1 MEFGLAEKPPHKS
14 PEIPMR
20 RLDRLVARARAVL
33 FWEQL
38 WRALVPPLVVVGLFV
53 AVSFSGLWL
62 EIGPLWRELGVGLFG
77 IALVAALAPFVGLR
91 PPARKAAL
99 ARIDQN
105 SDLTHGPASGLDDEL
120 ANASADP
127 TTQALWNL
135 HRKRLLSRVSQ
146 LRVGA
151 PAPRVANL
159 DRYAIRA
166 AVLVFLVASA
176 FVAGPEKYA
185 RVAAA
190 FDWRAAAPVEASYRI
205 DAWLDPPAYT
215 GKPPVLLKLGQ
226 SDQATKVEAPINSV
240 LIVRGAGG
248 DVGVET
254 QGGLEAAKE
263 HDAPQAPGESEHRLT
278 LRGDAQLTLKH
289 AGATVGSF
297 AISVIPDNPP
307 EIELTDAPR
316 YNARGSLTVAYKIN
330 DDYGAISAEAVFSN
344 PHVDGVTGTVRSV
357 VSPPRLSLVL
367 PQGGIGE
374 AETTGDLSDHPWSGA
389 RVTMTLVA
397 HDEGGNIGRS
407 DPIEITLPQ
416 RPFVKPIAKALVEQR
431 RNLVLY
437 PEARDKVGTALNG
450 LMIAPD
456 VFGVSAS
463 VFLGLTVAEDMVED
477 AQSDQD
483 IVDTADFLW
492 AMALQIENGSLA
504 DAERDLRSA
513 EQKLRDALQRNAS
526 QDEIKK
532 LTDNLR
538 AAMDKF
544 LREFAARQAQ
554 QRQQEGARSPNAP
567 QSVTRQ
573 DLQSMIDRMMQMAN
587 AGDKE
592 DAQKMLE
599 QLQNTLENL
608 QQAGQQNRD
617 PTTQALNQAMRDLDR
632 LTHDQQ
638 KLRDET
644 QRLAHSQDSDQP
656 DQSGQ
661 QQPMSPQQL
670 HDQQQALRQELQK
683 LQNELKRFGQNQS
696 GLKDAQKAM
705 QDAEKSLS
713 PGRQQG
719 QDQQGQSQDNQGQ
732 QPQGQQGQGQ
742 QGQQGQQ
749 QGGQQG
755 QGDQG
760 QGDQQGQ
767 GQSAGDSA
775 VASQGRA
782 LEGLRKGADQ
792 LAQAMQQG
800 QGQGQQPGSQSGEGQ
815 AEGAGDQDPLGR
827 PMANDPVLN
836 PDARLN
842 MEGLPAAE
850 RAQRVLEELRRRLGD
865 PWRSQEELDYLERL
879 LKPY

>member
-1 MEFGLAEKPPHKS
+1 MK
-14 PEIPMR
+14 
-20 RLDRLVARARAVL
+20 
-33 FWEQL
+33 
-38 WRALVPPLVVVGLFV
+38 
-53 AVSFSGLWL
+53 
-62 EIGPLWRELGVGLFG
+62 
-77 IALVAALAPFVGLR
+77 
-91 PPARKAAL
+91 
-99 ARIDQN
+99 
-105 SDLTHGPASGLDDEL
+105 L
-120 ANASADP
+120 ANASSDP

-135 HRKRLLSRVSQ
+135 HRKRLLSRVGR

-151 PAPRVANL
+151 PSPRVASL
-159 DRYAIRA
+159 DPYSVRA

-190 FDWRAAAPVEASYRI
+190 FDWRAAAPAAASYRI

-226 SDQATKVEAPINSV
+226 PDQATKVEAPINSV
-240 LIVRGAGG
+240 LIIRGAGG

-254 QGGLEAAKE
+254 QGGLEAAKKE
-263 HDAPQAPGESEHRLT
+263 HDALQAPGESERRLM
-278 LRGDAQLTLKH
+278 LRGDAQLMLKH

-316 YNARGSLTVAYKIN
+316 YNARGSLALAYKIS
-330 DDYGAISAEAVFSN
+330 DDYGAISAEAVFAG
-344 PHVDGVTGTVRSV
+344 PHVDGVAGTVRSV
-357 VSPPRLSLVL
+357 VGPPHLSLVL
-367 PQGGIGE
+367 PQGGAGE

-437 PEARDKVGTALNG
+437 PEARDKVATALDG

-456 VFGVSAS
+456 VFGVPAS
-463 VFLGLTVAEDMVED
+463 VFLGLTVAEDMVQD

-483 IVDTADFLW
+483 IVETADFLW

-526 QDEIKK
+526 QDEIRK

-538 AAMDKF
+538 AALDKF

-554 QRQQEGARSPNAP
+554 QRQQDGARSPNAP
-567 QSVTRQ
+567 QSVSRQ

-592 DAQKMLE
+592 AAQKMLE

-608 QQAGQQNRD
+608 QQAGQQNQD
-617 PTTQALNQAMRDLDR
+617 PTTQAMNQAMRDLDR

-638 KLRDET
+638 KLRDQT
-644 QRLAHSQDSDQP
+644 QRLARSQDSDQP
-656 DQSGQ
+656 DQSSQ
-661 QQPMSPQQL
+661 QQPMTAQQL
-670 HDQQQALRQELQK
+670 HDQQQALRQALQK
-683 LQNELKRFGQNQS
+683 LQNELKKFGQNQS

-713 PGRQQG
+713 PGRQAG
-719 QDQQGQSQDNQGQ
+719 QDQQGQSQDSQGQ

-742 QGQQGQQ
+742 QGQQGEQ

-767 GQSAGDSA
+767 GQSPGDSA

-792 LAQAMQQG
+792 LAQSMQQG
-800 QGQGQQPGSQSGEGQ
+800 QGRGQQPGSQSGEGQ

-836 PDARLN
+836 RTR
-842 MEGLPAAE
+842 G
-850 RAQRVLEELRRRLGD
+850 
-865 PWRSQEELDYLERL
+865 
-879 LKPY
+879 